1 MRNNATKFADKAFQ
15 DYGGG
20 ERGQRAYDAVMAR
33 HENERSAAYEAKT
46 WDPTHYAD
54 RAFQNYGGGERGQR
68 AYDEVMRY
76 PVEQRHKAYAK
87 LSKKR
92 AAAVYVTAQGPRAQ
106 AVMTSRLHL
115 TEAPR
120 GPAVPSPLYER
131 MPNALGVWGCMIPG
145 TDARAAGAS
154 REQVE
159 RMCSESP
166 SCVGFYGDE
175 TPGKSWYLATDT
187 DPAQCKVRGREIY
200 PYFYRK
206 RK

>member
-1 MRNNATKFADKAFQ
+1 MH
-15 DYGGG
+15 
-20 ERGQRAYDAVMAR
+20 AR
-33 HENERSAAYEAKT
+33 RLT
-46 WDPTHYAD
+46 
-54 RAFQNYGGGERGQR
+54 
-68 AYDEVMRY
+68 EV
-76 PVEQRHKAYAK
+76 P
-87 LSKKR
+87 
-92 AAAVYVTAQGPRAQ
+92 G
-106 AVMTSRLHL
+106 LHV

-175 TPGKSWYLATDT
+175 TPGKTWYLATDT

-200 PYFYRK
+200 PDFYRK

>member
-1 MRNNATKFADKAFQ
+1 
-15 DYGGG
+15 
-20 ERGQRAYDAVMAR
+20 
-33 HENERSAAYEAKT
+33 
-46 WDPTHYAD
+46 
-54 RAFQNYGGGERGQR
+54 
-68 AYDEVMRY
+68 
-76 PVEQRHKAYAK
+76 
-87 LSKKR
+87 
-92 AAAVYVTAQGPRAQ
+92 VYVTAQH
-106 AVMTSRLHL
+106 V

-120 GPAVPSPLYER
+120 GPPLYER
-131 MPNALGVWGCMIPG
+131 TPNALGVWGCMIPG

-175 TPGKSWYLATDT
+175 TPGKTWYLATDT

-200 PYFYRK
+200 PDFYRK